1 MAEKLCLQW
10 NDFQGNVKEAFES
23 FRADKDFS
31 DVTLACED
39 GIHFEAHK
47 VILAASSPPMRQL
60 LKQNKH
66 AYPLIYMR
74 GLNPENLSAI
84 LDFLYRG
91 ETNVLQE
98 NLESFLALAEELQ
111 LKGLIGQPD
120 NKDDQTMNFNPKV
133 AEVAN
138 QNQGGKH
145 ETIIKNKPLDV
156 ENQVHRKTVATF
168 SPHGPEYLKEL
179 DAQVKSM
186 MEKSQ
191 NIVRHGKQKRT
202 AEICKVCGKE
212 GAPEAIK
219 DHIEANHLVGV
230 SLPCDHCEKTFRSR
244 VNLRRHKCTNYLL
257 FIQPFSLG
265 PGTP

>member
-1 MAEKLCLQW
+1 MA
-10 NDFQGNVKEAFES
+10 AFES

-191 NIVRHGKQKRT
+191 NMVQNGRKQKRT
-202 AEICKVCGKE
+202 AKICKVCGKE

-244 VNLRRHKCTNYLL
+244 LTLRRHKCTN
-257 FIQPFSLG
+257 
-265 PGTP
+265 